1 MRLSSISSQDSG
13 FTSQDTLFLP
23 RPGSP
28 STRNK
33 VRKFKKGYQY
43 TVLKLSLIIIFKINT
58 IFFNQGQGQNSPVS
72 QKEHSGQVVG
82 SSGAN
87 PIMNSHRNSSGIDH
101 AAKSIQGNNGMND
114 GLPLSDRPHT
124 ISSAYEKSGVQ
135 HQRPQLQPY
144 TFSPPESTL
153 TIPETCEL
161 SSSTENCPPAV
172 SINHQE
178 SNRMQNLAN
187 IGQMHNQ
194 RRSLVGSHDSLP
206 PPPPPPKPPKIMS
219 GLNSRPGTIL
229 LEKDNKN

>member
-1 MRLSSISSQDSG
+1 M
-13 FTSQDTLFLP
+13 
-23 RPGSP
+23 
-28 STRNK
+28 
-33 VRKFKKGYQY
+33 
-43 TVLKLSLIIIFKINT
+43 VLYSYI
-58 IFFNQGQGQNSPVS
+58 FNQGQAQNSPGS
-72 QKEHSGQVVG
+72 QKENACLGVG
-82 SSGAN
+82 SSGVN
-87 PIMNSHRNSSGIDH
+87 PIINSHRNSSGIDH
-101 AAKSIQGNNGMND
+101 AAKAIQGNNGMND

-187 IGQMHNQ
+187 IGQIHNQ

-219 GLNSRPGTIL
+219 GLNSRPGKIL
-229 LEKDNKN
+229 LKTR